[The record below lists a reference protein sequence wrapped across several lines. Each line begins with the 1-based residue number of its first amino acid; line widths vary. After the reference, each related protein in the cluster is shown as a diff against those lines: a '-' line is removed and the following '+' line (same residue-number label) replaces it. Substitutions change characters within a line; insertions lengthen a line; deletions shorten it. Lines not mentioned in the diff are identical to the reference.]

1 MSRHSFKPVRHIPEF
16 SVILLKMLKAPL
28 LVYFAI
34 AGNIIM
40 FVSAYCFFF
49 FEKGINPQ
57 VETYWD
63 ALWWALCTIST
74 VGYGDIVP
82 ITGVGRL
89 AGAFLIIVGVVFFL
103 GAMAVLTSA
112 MVDLTNKQSNEDK
125 L

>member
-1 MSRHSFKPVRHIPEF
+1 MGRNSFKPVHHIPEF

-28 LVYFAI
+28 LAYFAI

-40 FVSAYCFFF
+40 FVSAYCFFV
-49 FEKGINPQ
+49 FEKGINSQ

-82 ITGVGRL
+82 ITGAGRM
-89 AGAFLIIVGVVFFL
+89 AGAFLIIVGVMFFL
-103 GAMAVLTSA
+103 GAVAVLTSA
-112 MVDLTNKQSNEDK
+112 MVDLANEQSNKDK